1 MLVPSPNDTIV
12 AVATDWQPSA
22 VGIVR
27 LSGPDSFAL
36 AQRLGVSPPDA
47 GGRSAG
53 SASPRYPR
61 WTDGWLA
68 LDERTRLPVTVFWFR
83 GPHSYTGQ
91 DVVELHTVGC
101 LPWLRELSARLIELG
116 ARRALPGEFT
126 ARGFLLGR
134 LEAGQVEGILDLMHA
149 SEAGSARRAARAA
162 RSSGQRDLAAAAERL
177 TDLLARVEAGI
188 DFVDEEDVRFVTPAE
203 IVERVDGVL
212 DVLKA
217 LDRGDSDE
225 HHAARPHV
233 ALVGLPNAGKST
245 LFNALLG
252 HERALV
258 SPVLGTTRD
267 VLSAEVELDGVQL
280 VLQDCAGL
288 GASTTELELA
298 THQATEN
305 ASRQADLVLWVH
317 AIDMPWDERES
328 AACTEI
334 GAERRVLVLSKTDVR
349 GPTSVQYPK
358 STFAEVVNVSAV
370 CGTGLER
377 LREVVARRL
386 RERPPAVP
394 ATVGAGE
401 LRAARAAL
409 LRARAL
415 AVDDSDRLSSP
426 ELLAVELRA
435 AHGILAEQL
444 SRPLDEELL
453 KRIFG
458 QFCIGK

>member
-1 MLVPSPNDTIV
+1 MLTPNPTDTIV

-27 LSGPDSFAL
+27 LSGPESFEL
-36 AQRLGVSPPDA
+36 AERLGVSPADA

-53 SASPRYPR
+53 STSPRYPH
-61 WTDGWLA
+61 WTPGWVA
-68 LDERTRLPVTVFWFR
+68 LDERTRLPATVFWFR

-162 RSSGQRDLAAAAERL
+162 RGSVQRDLAAAAERL

-188 DFVDEEDVRFVTPAE
+188 DFVDEEDVRFVTPTE
-203 IVERVDGVL
+203 IVERVDEVL
-212 DVLKA
+212 NVLKS
-217 LDRGDSDE
+217 LNRGVSDE

-267 VLSAEVELDGVQL
+267 VLSAEVELDGVP
-280 VLQDCAGL
+280 VILQDCAGL
-288 GASTTELELA
+288 GGTTTELELA

-317 AIDMPWDERES
+317 AADTLWDERES
-328 AACTEI
+328 AACGEI
-334 GAERRVLVLSKTDVR
+334 AGERRVLVLSKADLS
-349 GPTSVQYPK
+349 GPTPTDYPR
-358 STFAEVVNVSAV
+358 SMFAQVVDVSAV
-370 CGTGLER
+370 CGTGVDR

-386 RERPPAVP
+386 GVRPHTVP
-394 ATVGAGE
+394 AAVGAGE

-409 LRARAL
+409 QRARAL
-415 AVDDSDRLSSP
+415 AGDDSDRLTSP

-435 AHGILAEQL
+435 AHGILAEQF

-453 KRIFG
+453 ARIFG

>member
-1 MLVPSPNDTIV
+1 MLTPNPTDTIV

-22 VGIVR
+22 VGVVR
-27 LSGPDSFAL
+27 LSGPESFVL
-36 AQRLGVSPPDA
+36 AERLGVSPADA
-47 GGRSAG
+47 GRRSAG
-53 SASPRYPR
+53 SASPRYPH
-61 WTDGWLA
+61 WTHGWLA
-68 LDERTRLPVTVFWFR
+68 LDERTRLPVTAFWFR

-134 LEAGQVEGILDLMHA
+134 LEADQVEGILDLMRA
-149 SEAGSARRAARAA
+149 SEAGSARRAARVA
-162 RSSGQRDLAAAAERL
+162 RRSVQRDLAAAAERL

-188 DFVDEEDVRFVTPAE
+188 DFVDEEDVRFVTPTE
-203 IVERVDGVL
+203 IVEWVDGIL
-212 DVLKA
+212 DVLKS
-217 LDRGDSDE
+217 LDRGVSDE

-267 VLSAEVELDGVQL
+267 VLSAEVELAGVH
-280 VLQDCAGL
+280 VILQDCAGL

-298 THQATEN
+298 THQATED

-317 AIDMPWDERES
+317 ATDMPWDERES
-328 AACTEI
+328 VACAEI
-334 GAERRVLVLSKTDVR
+334 APERRVLVLSKTDVR
-349 GPTSVQYPK
+349 GPTAATYPR
-358 STFAEVVNVSAV
+358 STFAEVVELSAV
-370 CGTGLER
+370 CGMGLEH

-386 RERPPAVP
+386 RARPPTVP
-394 ATVGAGE
+394 TTVGTGE
-401 LRAARAAL
+401 VRAARAAL
-409 LRARAL
+409 QRARAL
-415 AVDDSDRLSSP
+415 AGDDSDRLSSP
-426 ELLAVELRA
+426 ELLAVELRT

-453 KRIFG
+453 QRIFG
-458 QFCIGK
+458 QFCVGK